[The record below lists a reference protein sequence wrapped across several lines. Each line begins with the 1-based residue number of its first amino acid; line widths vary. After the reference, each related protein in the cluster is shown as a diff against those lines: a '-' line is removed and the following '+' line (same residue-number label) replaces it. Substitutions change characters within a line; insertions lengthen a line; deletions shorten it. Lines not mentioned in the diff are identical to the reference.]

1 MSEPVATNKKA
12 WHNYF
17 LTDKWE
23 CGIELQ
29 GAEVKSI
36 RAGEVNFADTHVR
49 VEDHEVW
56 LYNLHIAP
64 YAQASY
70 LNTDPDRRRKLLMNK
85 NEIKR
90 LSDGLI
96 LKRLT
101 CVPTKVYITARG
113 LVKVEIALAQGK
125 KLYDKRDDIKR
136 RASDRQMARAVRH
149 SR

>member
-17 LTDKWE
+17 LMDKWE

-125 KLYDKRDDIKR
+125 KLYDKRDDIKKR
-136 RASDRQMARAVRH
+136 DTKRQLQRMIKRQ
-149 SR
+149 